1 MDGLAHG
8 NAPIEQAV
16 EKADGECGL
25 DVVTEPEGDAARH
38 IHYAVSGREKTNSE
52 G

>member
-16 EKADGECGL
+16 EKADDERGL
-25 DVVTEPEGDAARH
+25 DVVAEPEGDAAHH
-38 IHYAVSGREKTNSE
+38 IHYTVSGREKTDSE

>member
-1 MDGLAHG
+1 MDGLTHG

-16 EKADGECGL
+16 EKADGERGL
-25 DVVTEPEGDAARH
+25 DVVAEPEGDTAH
-38 IHYAVSGREKTNSE
+38 YIHYMMSEREKTDSE